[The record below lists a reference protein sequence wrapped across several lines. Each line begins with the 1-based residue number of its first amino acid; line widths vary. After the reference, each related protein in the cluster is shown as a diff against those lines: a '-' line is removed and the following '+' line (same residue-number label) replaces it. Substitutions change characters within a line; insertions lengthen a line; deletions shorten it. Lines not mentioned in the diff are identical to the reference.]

1 MIHIKKKIL
10 KNRKFFFEN
19 KEGQPG
25 EWMGLDVEL
34 GRHSDG
40 EMLDVKCV
48 ITDMQGC
55 KVSTSVSSL
64 CLSHSS
70 LTFGASGFLLHF
82 YFLSQNHISVFILTF
97 VQSALVLNYVFDFT
111 ILIRCCFESIVFSVS
126 CCKRVEGEEFAQ
138 SAFESRILPH
148 SRY

>member
-1 MIHIKKKIL
+1 
-10 KNRKFFFEN
+10 
-19 KEGQPG
+19 
-25 EWMGLDVEL
+25 MGLDVEL

-82 YFLSQNHISVFILTF
+82 YFLS
-97 VQSALVLNYVFDFT
+97 
-111 ILIRCCFESIVFSVS
+111 
-126 CCKRVEGEEFAQ
+126 
-138 SAFESRILPH
+138 
-148 SRY
+148 